1 MSMTLVVS
9 ICFMLNGSHSP
20 LVCHDEV
27 VAVKETDESP
37 SDACMP
43 AQMMIAQWKGHS
55 KFAGPQWIVG
65 GYRCDPHYVPKD
77 AI

>member
-1 MSMTLVVS
+1 
-9 ICFMLNGSHSP
+9 
-20 LVCHDEV
+20 
-27 VAVKETDESP
+27 VKETDESP

-65 GYRCDPHYVPKD
+65 GYRCDPHYMPKES
-77 AI
+77 I